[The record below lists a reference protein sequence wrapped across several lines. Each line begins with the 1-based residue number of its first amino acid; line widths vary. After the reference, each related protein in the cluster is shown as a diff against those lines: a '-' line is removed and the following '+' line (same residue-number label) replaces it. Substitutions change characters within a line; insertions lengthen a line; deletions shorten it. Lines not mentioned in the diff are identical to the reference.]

1 MNIGFCLSAYQ
12 KENMTSE
19 VKNMI
24 TVAICDDSKATVE
37 AMKTSLEEYAKERD
51 SDLRIFT
58 FYSGDELVENYSC
71 NYDIL
76 FLDIKMPGIDGI
88 QTAEKIRRKDKKV
101 IIIFL
106 TSLVQYA
113 LDGYKVNAANYI
125 VKPIKKKRL
134 MMEMDRWVKEL
145 TQREEP
151 FITIHNDKG
160 NYKVLLKSISYIE
173 TYNRNLMI
181 HTAEGDILCY
191 WKLKE
196 MESKIKQYGFS
207 RCHSSYLVN
216 LLYVEN
222 IEKMDIKLSSG
233 VMIPIRKS
241 KKREFMQQLAKYW
254 GRQT

>member
-1 MNIGFCLSAYQ
+1 
-12 KENMTSE
+12 MTVE

-24 TVAICDDSKATVE
+24 TVAICDDSKAMVE
-37 AMKTSLEEYAKERD
+37 AMKVSLEEYAIERER
-51 SDLRIFT
+51 DLRICT

-88 QTAEKIRRKDKKV
+88 QAAEKIRRKDKKV

-106 TSLVQYA
+106 TSLIQHA
-113 LDGYKVNAANYI
+113 LDGYKVHAANYI
-125 VKPIKKKRL
+125 IKPIKKKRL
-134 MMEMDRWVKEL
+134 MMEMDHWIEEL
-145 TQREEP
+145 EQREEP

-160 NYKVLLKSISYIE
+160 NYKILLKSISYIE

-181 HTAEGDILCY
+181 HAAEGDILCY

-216 LLYVEN
+216 LFYVEN

-233 VMIPIRKS
+233 VMIPIGKS
-241 KKREFMQQLAKYW
+241 KKREFMQQLAWYW
-254 GRQT
+254 GRQV